1 MDDKVI
7 VTFYMKRKNIKTDIE
22 IPTNITAIELIKALN
37 QAFELGIDVTDIK
50 QCYLKMENPIA
61 LMRGNKIISDYDIRN
76 GSIIYYYG

>member
-7 VTFYMKRKNIKTDIE
+7 VTFYMKRKNVKTDIE